1 MDRDPNCIFCRI
13 ATHEIPSQ
21 AVLETDRVLAFLDIN
36 PLAEGHLLLMPK
48 AHVAALDDMPSEA
61 AGQLCAYLPQLGSAL
76 RRVTSAAGYN
86 VLQNNGR
93 VAGQEVAHLHIHLI
107 PRKEGDGLGYRWL
120 PQKYPEGKIE
130 QLRDR
135 LQSALAG

>member
-1 MDRDPNCIFCRI
+1 MDRDPNCVFCRI
-13 ATHEIPSQ
+13 AQHEIPAQ
-21 AVLETDRVLAFLDIN
+21 AVLETDQVLAFLDIR
-36 PLAEGHLLLMPK
+36 PLAEGHLLLIPK
-48 AHVAALDDMPSEA
+48 AHVTALDEMSPEA
-61 AGQLCAYLPQLGSAL
+61 AGQLCAHLPELGSAL

-93 VAGQEVAHLHIHLI
+93 AAGQEVTHVHIHLI
-107 PRKEGDGLGYRWL
+107 PRTAGDGLGYRWL

-135 LQSALAG
+135 LRSALSG